1 MLRTFLVSLND
12 SKPRSNLYKYFSLI
26 MFFFSLSLLAQDISY
41 YQKIVDTTNNKLT
54 KLQAIDSVISK
65 TFRKDTETFIDYSQ
79 QFISLAKEL
88 DSIDAAAKKAMNL
101 QDALTHYKHNPR
113 SAITIINSVLAEKYK
128 IKDSFFLGGLYLK
141 RGGAHYDLDLK
152 EAIEDYTLA
161 IKNFGKKDSIYVAD
175 AYLFRG
181 QAYSSM
187 GKFVPAGENFDAAY
201 KIFEAL
207 KDYEYM
213 AHAQQGTITM
223 FSMNGF
229 FEKAKT
235 EREKLIAKME
245 TLGLKEYIAT
255 EQYNQ
260 ALDFK
265 KIGNSDAQYANL
277 EKALSNITPENQGST
292 MHIGILS
299 GLAEYYSIHT
309 NYEKAAKTIAEIEVF
324 KKEINNNSYS
334 KLMYSEAKATYLN
347 LTGQHNLALAFATNK
362 LETAEKIGH
371 GEEIMDSYLLLS
383 NIYENLG
390 DYKSSLISKK
400 IYMRKKDSLFNTS
413 SANSLAYY
421 QTLYETEK
429 KENELI
435 SKSANI
441 QLLEK
446 DNDGF
451 RKLMIFIGVALILT
465 FGLILL
471 YRNQLH
477 LKKNKLIQEG
487 FSQELLASQENE
499 RRRISKDLH
508 DGLGQQLL
516 VLKNKLIT
524 TGNTEAKEMVDATIE
539 EVRTISR
546 DLHPFQLQEL
556 GITKAIMHTIT
567 QIDENTSL
575 FISSEIENIDHLFT
589 PDQEV
594 NIYRIVQES
603 LSNTLKHANAEASK
617 ISVKKMA
624 DQVIVSIRDNG
635 QGFEFSEKLKN
646 IKSLGLKTLME
657 RTKFLNGQMKV
668 QSKKHDGTLLEFQ
681 FPY

>member
-1 MLRTFLVSLND
+1 M
-12 SKPRSNLYKYFSLI
+12 KFS
-26 MFFFSLSLLAQDISY
+26 
-41 YQKIVDTTNNKLT
+41 DTTSNPLLRLT
-54 KLQAIDSVISK
+54 ALDSVISK
-65 TFRKDTETFIDYSQ
+65 TRKTNLDVFIEFSQ
-79 QFISLAKEL
+79 KYISLAKEL
-88 DSIDAAAKKAMNL
+88 DSMDAAAKKAMNL
-101 QDALTHYKHNPR
+101 QDPLTRLKNDPRRAL
-113 SAITIINSVLAEKYK
+113 TIINSILAEKYK
-128 IKDSFFLGGLYLK
+128 IKDSFLLGGLYLK
-141 RGGAHYDLDLK
+141 RGGAHYGLDLR

-161 IKNFGKKDSIYVAD
+161 IENFGQKDSIYIAD

-187 GKFVPAGENFDAAY
+187 GKFVPAGENFDVAY

-223 FSMNGF
+223 FSINGF
-229 FEKAKT
+229 FEKARA

-245 TLGLKEYIAT
+245 VLGLKKYVAT

-260 ALDFK
+260 ALDYK
-265 KIGNSDAQYANL
+265 KVGNSKEQYNNL
-277 EKALSNITPENQGST
+277 LKALSNISLENNGGT
-292 MHIGILS
+292 LHIGILS
-299 GLAEYYSIHT
+299 SLVAYYSTH
-309 NYEKAAKTIAEIEVF
+309 NEYEKAAEILKQIEGY
-324 KKEINNNSYS
+324 KEKIESDSYA
-334 KLMYSEAKATYLN
+334 KLMYSDAKATYLDR
-347 LTGQHNLALAFATNK
+347 TGQHNLALFFATNK
-362 LETAEKIGH
+362 LETAKKIGYN
-371 GEEIMDSYLLLS
+371 EEVMDSHLLLS
-383 NIYENLG
+383 EIYENLG
-390 DYKSSLISKK
+390 DYKASLANKK
-400 IYMRKKDSLFNTS
+400 KYLVEKDSLFNTT
-413 SANSLAYY
+413 SANTLAYY

-429 KENELI
+429 KENELT
-435 SKSANI
+435 SKNANI

-446 DNDGF
+446 DNDAF
-451 RKLMIFIGVALILT
+451 RKFSILGSIAVLLT
-465 FGLILL
+465 FGVILL

-477 LKKNKLIQEG
+477 LKKKKMLQEG
-487 FSQELLASQENE
+487 FSQELLTSQENE
-499 RRRISKDLH
+499 RKRISKDLH

-524 TGNTEAKEMVDATIE
+524 SGNTEANEMVDATIE

-556 GITKAIMHTIT
+556 GITKAIEHTIT

-575 FISSEIENIDHLFT
+575 FISSEIENIDNLFT

-617 ISVKKMA
+617 VSIKKMA
-624 DQVIVSIRDNG
+624 DQVIISIRDNG

-657 RTKFLNGQMKV
+657 RTKFLNGNMKV
-668 QSKKHDGTLLEFQ
+668 QSKKQNGTLIEFQ